1 VISLLEQWFGTKRTH
16 PDFRFRGFLFTALL
30 FISTS
35 FVFFIYYNLVID
47 YFPPMLIANSISL
60 FFCVIG
66 GHYLLVKKRPQVAA
80 AILQLIV
87 SIDTFVLILINGN
100 EEFALVF
107 AFLTP
112 VMGVFL
118 LGYRYGSM
126 LSVVY
131 FASVFY
137 FCFTQMDTWQPEPF
151 LPISL
156 IHFSFIYLILL
167 MVSFFYDTSRRK
179 AYQMMEESNR
189 QLQELA
195 TTDALTKLRNR
206 RYVEDKL
213 LNSTGSHYIAML
225 DVDDFKKVND
235 QFGHDQGDKV
245 LIDLAHTLNKHLG
258 PHDTVGRWGGE
269 EFIIIFAESNLARL
283 EETLTQLNQCVAN
296 TKFGIERQITIS
308 IGLANHHASRHRD
321 SLRAV
326 DQALYNA
333 KADGKNRFCTASQP
347 V

>member
-1 VISLLEQWFGTKRTH
+1 MVSILEKWFGTPRTH
-16 PDFRFRGFLFTALL
+16 PDFRFRGFLFSALL
-30 FISTS
+30 FISSS

-47 YFPPMLIANSISL
+47 YFPPMLIANSVS
-60 FFCVIG
+60 FFFSVMG
-66 GHYLLVKKRPQVAA
+66 GYYLLVKKRPKVAA
-80 AILQLIV
+80 IILQLIV
-87 SIDTFVLILINGN
+87 SIDTFILILVDGN

-118 LGYRYGSM
+118 LGYLYGSI
-126 LSVVY
+126 LSIVY
-131 FASVFY
+131 FSGVFY
-137 FCFTQMDTWQPEPF
+137 FCFTQMDIWQPEPF

-156 IHFSFIYLILL
+156 IHFSFIYVLLL

-179 AYQMMEESNR
+179 AYQMMESSNR

-206 RYVEDKL
+206 RYIEDKL
-213 LNSTGSHYIAML
+213 LNATDNHYIAMM

-245 LIDLAHTLNKHLG
+245 LIALADTLKNTVG
-258 PHDTVGRWGGE
+258 SEDIVGRWGGE
-269 EFIIIFAESNLARL
+269 EFIIIFAESNLAIL
-283 EETLTQLNQCVAN
+283 EETLKQLNHSIAN
-296 TKFGIERQITIS
+296 TNFGIERQVTIS
-308 IGLANHHASRHRD
+308 IGLASHNSCRHRD

-333 KADGKNRFCTASQP
+333 KAGGKNIYKIAN
-347 V
+347 

>member
-1 VISLLEQWFGTKRTH
+1 MISLLEQWFGTQRTH

-66 GHYLLVKKRPQVAA
+66 GYYLLVKKRPQVAA

-87 SIDTFVLILINGN
+87 SIDTFILILIDGN
-100 EEFALVF
+100 EEFALIF

-126 LSVVY
+126 LSIVY
-131 FASVFY
+131 FAGVFY

-195 TTDALTKLRNR
+195 TTDVLTKLRNR

-213 LNSTGSHYIAML
+213 LNATGSHYIAML

-245 LIDLAHTLNKHLG
+245 LIDLAHTLSKHLG

-269 EFIIIFAESNLARL
+269 EFIIIFAEQNLARL
-283 EETLTQLNQCVAN
+283 EKTLQQLNHSVAETN
-296 TKFGIERQITIS
+296 FGIERSITIS
-308 IGLANHHASRHRD
+308 IGLANHTASQHRECI
-321 SLRAV
+321 RAM
-326 DQALYNA
+326 DQALYNS
-333 KADGKNRFCTASQP
+333 KANGKNTYSIAA
-347 V
+347 

>member
-1 VISLLEQWFGTKRTH
+1 MVSLLEQWFGTQRTH
-16 PDFRFRGFLFTALL
+16 PDFRFSGFLFSALL
-30 FISTS
+30 FISSS

-47 YFPPMLIANSISL
+47 YFPPMLIANTVS
-60 FFCVIG
+60 FFFSVMG
-66 GHYLLVKKRPQVAA
+66 GYYLLVKKRPKVAA

-87 SIDTFVLILINGN
+87 SIDTFILILIDGN

-118 LGYRYGSM
+118 LGYRYGSI
-126 LSVVY
+126 LSLVY
-131 FASVFY
+131 FSGVFY

-156 IHFSFIYLILL
+156 IHFSFIYVLLL

-179 AYQMMEESNR
+179 AYQMMESSNR

-206 RYVEDKL
+206 RYIEDIL
-213 LNSTGSHYIAML
+213 LTSTGDRYIAML

-245 LIDLAHTLNKHLG
+245 LIELANVLKSNVD
-258 PHDTVGRWGGE
+258 PQDVVGRWGGE
-269 EFIIIFAESNLARL
+269 EFIIIFAEQNLARL
-283 EETLTQLNQCVAN
+283 EETLKQMNQSVAN
-296 TKFGIERQITIS
+296 TNFAIEQPVTIS
-308 IGLANHHASRHRD
+308 IGLASHNASKHRECV
-321 SLRAV
+321 RAM

-333 KADGKNRFCTASQP
+333 KACGKNTYSISFAA
-347 V
+347 

>member
-1 VISLLEQWFGTKRTH
+1 MVSLLEQWFGTQRTH
-16 PDFRFRGFLFTALL
+16 PDFRFRGFLFSALL
-30 FISTS
+30 FISSS
-35 FVFFIYYNLVID
+35 FIFFIYYNLVID
-47 YFPPMLIANSISL
+47 YFPPMLIANSVS
-60 FFCVIG
+60 FFFSVMG
-66 GHYLLVKKRPQVAA
+66 GYYLLVKKRPKVAA
-80 AILQLIV
+80 AILQIIV
-87 SIDTFVLILINGN
+87 SIDTFILILVDGN
-100 EEFALVF
+100 QELALVF

-118 LGYRYGSM
+118 LGYLYGSI
-126 LSVVY
+126 LSIVY
-131 FASVFY
+131 FSGVFY

-156 IHFSFIYLILL
+156 IHFSFIYVLLL

-179 AYQMMEESNR
+179 AYQMMESSNR

-206 RYVEDKL
+206 RYIEDKL
-213 LNSTGSHYIAML
+213 LNTTGNHYIAMM

-245 LIDLAHTLNKHLG
+245 LIALADTLKNTVG
-258 PHDTVGRWGGE
+258 SEDIVGRWGGE
-269 EFIIIFAESNLARL
+269 EFIIIFAESNLAIL
-283 EETLTQLNQCVAN
+283 EETLKQLNHSIAN
-296 TKFGIERQITIS
+296 TNFGIERQVTIS
-308 IGLANHHASRHRD
+308 IGLASHNSCRHRD

-333 KADGKNRFCTASQP
+333 KAGGKNIYKIAN
-347 V
+347 

>member
-1 VISLLEQWFGTKRTH
+1 MISLLEQWFGTQRTH
-16 PDFRFRGFLFTALL
+16 PDFRFRGFLFSALL
-30 FISTS
+30 VISSS
-35 FVFFIYYNLVID
+35 FAFFIYYNLVID
-47 YFPPMLIANSISL
+47 YFPPMLIANSVSL
-60 FFCVIG
+60 FFSIVG
-66 GHYLLVKKRPQVAA
+66 GYYLLVKKRPQVAA

-87 SIDTFVLILINGN
+87 SIDTFILILVDGN

-118 LGYRYGSM
+118 LGYRYGSI
-126 LSVVY
+126 LSLVY
-131 FASVFY
+131 FSGVFY
-137 FCFTQMDTWQPEPF
+137 FCFTQMDTWKPEPF

-156 IHFSFIYLILL
+156 IHFSFIYLLLL

-179 AYQMMEESNR
+179 AYQMMEEANG

-195 TTDALTKLRNR
+195 TTDVLTKLRNR
-206 RYVEDKL
+206 RYMEDQL
-213 LNSTGSHYIAML
+213 LNAAGNHYIAML

-245 LIDLAHTLNKHLG
+245 LISLTQVLINNVSSKDV
-258 PHDTVGRWGGE
+258 VGRWGGE
-269 EFIIIFAESNLARL
+269 EFIIIFAEPNLARL
-283 EETLTQLNQCVAN
+283 EETLKQLNQSVATEN
-296 TKFGIERQITIS
+296 FDIERQVTIS
-308 IGLANHHASRHRD
+308 IGLARHNSCKHRD

-333 KADGKNRFCTASQP
+333 KAYGKNTYSIAN
-347 V
+347 

>member
-1 VISLLEQWFGTKRTH
+1 MVSLLEKWFGTPRTH
-16 PDFRFRGFLFTALL
+16 PDFRFRGFLFSALL

-35 FVFFIYYNLVID
+35 FAFFIYYNLVID
-47 YFPPMLIANSISL
+47 YFPPMLIANSVS
-60 FFCVIG
+60 FFFSAMG
-66 GHYLLVKKRPQVAA
+66 GYYLLVKKRPQVAA
-80 AILQLIV
+80 TILQLVV
-87 SIDTFVLILINGN
+87 SIDTFILILVNGN
-100 EEFALVF
+100 EEFALIF

-131 FASVFY
+131 FVGVFY
-137 FCFTQMDTWQPEPF
+137 FCFTQMDTWQPESF

-195 TTDALTKLRNR
+195 TTDVLTKLRNR

-245 LIDLAHTLNKHLG
+245 LIDLAHTLSKHLG

-283 EETLTQLNQCVAN
+283 EETLTQLNQRVAN
-296 TKFGIERQITIS
+296 TKFAIERQITIS
-308 IGLANHHASRHRD
+308 IGLANHTASQHRECI
-321 SLRAV
+321 RAM
-326 DQALYNA
+326 DQALYNS
-333 KADGKNRFCTASQP
+333 KANGKNTYSIAA
-347 V
+347 